1 MAKKKKYVFLGAY
14 IAQPDEVLGDKGQH
28 IRAIVLRN
36 EAMDELREA
45 FADKSRLIEE
55 EEARGKAKAYKEEV
69 KANRVRIDR
78 LQALIRRQNKVI
90 DQFDALSKA

>member
-1 MAKKKKYVFLGAY
+1 MAKFMFLGQY
-14 IAQPDEVLGDKGQH
+14 IAQPDEVLGDEGQH

-55 EEARGKAKAYKEEV
+55 EEARGKAKAYKQEV
-69 KANRVRIDR
+69 MANRVRIDQ
-78 LQALIRRQNKVI
+78 LQAIVRRQNKLI
-90 DQFDALSKA
+90 DHFEALSKV